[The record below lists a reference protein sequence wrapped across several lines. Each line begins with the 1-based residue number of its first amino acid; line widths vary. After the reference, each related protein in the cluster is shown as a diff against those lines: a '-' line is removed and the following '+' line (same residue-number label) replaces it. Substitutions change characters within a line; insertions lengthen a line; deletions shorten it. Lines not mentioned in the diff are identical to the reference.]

1 MAFLLDTNVLLWA
14 AIGKSD
20 LGRTAANIVMRE
32 PNLYYSAISVAE
44 ITMKQQAGKLRLASS
59 FVDDLAIHGFKRLGF
74 NDHHALTIARF
85 GSLVGH
91 DPFDRLIV
99 AQAAAE
105 NYRLVTADRML
116 LSLGFDW
123 ILDARI

>member
-20 LGRTAANIVMRE
+20 LGRRAANIVMRE

-44 ITMKQQAGKLRLASS
+44 LTMKQQAGKLRMAPS
-59 FVDDLAIHGFKRLGF
+59 FVDDLANQGFKRLGF
-74 NDHHALTIARF
+74 NDQHALAITRF

-105 NYRLVTADRML
+105 NYQLVTADRML

-123 ILDARI
+123 ILDARV

>member
-14 AIGKSD
+14 AIGKAD
-20 LGRTAANIVMRE
+20 LGRTAANIVTRE

-44 ITMKQQAGKLRLASS
+44 LIMKQQAGKLRLAPS
-59 FVDDLAIHGFKRLGF
+59 FVDDLASHGFKRLGF
-74 NDHHALTIARF
+74 NDHHALAIARF
-85 GSLVGH
+85 GSQVRH